1 MDRQWLVP
9 VGVITAVQMLLWMTA
24 SYAGI
29 AHRPMFAT
37 YGILAIAFFAFV
49 IGIRLGIYL
58 IQMMRCGEEQP
69 LRRLADLAIRERR
82 RIVAALIGLQLVAIG
97 GAAFGSL
104 KAGLPP
110 FWADLPIRAVEAAIL
125 GCQAWEL
132 LHRWLGWA
140 TPLFDRL
147 YGTFVFTHTIAVFG
161 LLACSPS
168 VRKSQ
173 GLISL
178 ALAWLF
184 MGVFCAYLLSS
195 AGPIFFDR
203 VYGGAEF
210 AYLIAVLNRDAP
222 LTVMTADA
230 LWNVHQSG
238 MPMVGN
244 GISAM
249 PSMHVALTLW
259 LALLLKNTRFAVIG
273 WLYYALIW
281 AGSVLLGWH
290 WFSDGLVGS
299 IGMILIWRIS
309 PLLFLP
315 TEAEGTVTT
324 SAV

>member
-1 MDRQWLVP
+1 LDRQWLVP
-9 VGVITAVQMLLWMTA
+9 VGVITAVQMLLWMSTF
-24 SYAGI
+24 YAGI
-29 AHRPMFAT
+29 AHRPMFTT
-37 YGILAIAFFAFV
+37 YGLLAIAFFAFV
-49 IGIRLGIYL
+49 IGIRVAIYL
-58 IQMMRCGEEQP
+58 IQMIRSGEEQP
-69 LRRLADLAIRERR
+69 LRQLSNLAIRERR
-82 RIVAALIGLQLVAIG
+82 RIVAALIGLQLVALG

-110 FWADLPIRAVEAAIL
+110 FWADLPIRTAEAAIF
-125 GCQAWEL
+125 GCQAWEF

-140 TPLFDRL
+140 TPFFDRL
-147 YGTFVFTHTIAVFG
+147 YGTFVFTHTMAVFG

-195 AGPIFFDR
+195 AGPLFFNR
-203 VYGGAEF
+203 VYGDSEF
-210 AYLIAVLNRDAP
+210 AGLIAALNRDAP
-222 LTVMTADA
+222 LTVMTAEA

-238 MPMVGN
+238 IPMVGN

-281 AGSVLLGWH
+281 TGSVLLGWH

-299 IGMILIWRIS
+299 VGMILIWQSS
-309 PLLFLP
+309 PLLFFP
-315 TEAEGTVTT
+315 TEATRTVTT
-324 SAV
+324 SAA